1 MNFTALGLP
10 ASLLPASFYL
20 VGWLGLA
27 VLFWRWLMSGDWRRL
42 AEPQWLNLFLGATVA
57 VLALWQ
63 IRTGVRPGLAFH
75 LYGLAALTLMFGFWR
90 ATFSGVLVLV
100 ANAAFGRASWG
111 ALGVDALLLAALP
124 AAVSWNVYRFI
135 ERRLPNHFFIYV
147 LVNGFFGV
155 ALSAVGDRRGDNRA
169 DGPVRHLPAGLSA
182 GPIFAVSTFYLAWS
196 EAFDRHGGHDH
207 GGLQPAWL
215 ETFDDAGTSRT
226 SNAGT
231 VKIRLSRSAGI
242 GPARRNSC
250 CAQDQPEC

>member
-10 ASLLPASFYL
+10 ASLLPESFYL
-20 VGWLGLA
+20 AGWLGLA
-27 VLFWRWLMSGDWRRL
+27 ILFWRWLMSGDLRRL
-42 AEPQWLNLFLGATVA
+42 AEPQKLNLFLGATVA

-147 LVNGFFGV
+147 LGNGFFGA
-155 ALSAVGDRRGDNRA
+155 ALSAAAIGVA
-169 DGPVRHLPAGLSA
+169 TTALMALAGAYPLD
-182 GPIFAVSTFYLAWS
+182 YLLTQYTPYATILLGWA
-196 EAFDRHGGHDH
+196 EAFSTGMAVTVMAVYR
-207 GGLQPAWL
+207 PAWL
-215 ETFDDAGTSRT
+215 ETFDDAKYIQ
-226 SNAGT
+226 N
-231 VKIRLSRSAGI
+231 K
-242 GPARRNSC
+242 
-250 CAQDQPEC
+250 